1 MREGIGSRREES
13 EGPEARSS
21 WGEDIVLQGQL
32 FFFKV
37 RLKTKTK
44 KQVDLEQRPR
54 ERVVNRE
61 KSTLQR
67 CLDLITALL
76 KKHLS
81 GLSDYH

>member
-1 MREGIGSRREES
+1 MREGNGSWREES

-21 WGEDIVLQGQL
+21 WGRILCSKGNF

-37 RLKTKTK
+37 RLKTKTNK
-44 KQVDLEQRPR
+44 VDLEQRPR
-54 ERVVNRE
+54 ERVVNHE